1 MKVLLLTNIPSPY
14 MVDYLN
20 ELGKYCELTAIFE
33 RNKSSVRDK
42 AWDVYNFLNFKG
54 IVLKGINIAPKD
66 ESDDQAI
73 CPQII
78 KYIRRKKYDVVVSC
92 NPCTPTG
99 IIAII
104 WMKLLHIPFAIQS
117 EGGFPG
123 NGKGLKE
130 RFKHFIMK
138 NAKLYLSTAKLG
150 DDYFLLYGA
159 KKDRI
164 KHFPFS
170 SLYDSEILPAPLLPE
185 DKNSIK
191 NKLSIPYEKV
201 IISVGRFIWCKGF
214 DVFIKSCKKVPKD
227 VGIYIV
233 GGVPSEEY
241 LAIKDKLNLENLH
254 FIGFVSKEK
263 MKEYYKASDIFV
275 LNSRGDTW
283 GLVINEAMS
292 FGLPVI
298 STDKCY
304 AAIALIE
311 NDTNGYVVHVDD
323 EEAFSEKMNYL
334 LENSELCKSIAKNN
348 IEKSRQYTVENM
360 AKTIK
365 TFLEEVFMQD
375 E

>member
-33 RNKSSVRDK
+33 RNKSGIRDK
-42 AWDVYNFLNFKG
+42 SWVNYSFKNFKG
-54 IVLKGINIAPKD
+54 IILNGINVAIGD
-66 ESDDQAI
+66 DDQAI

-78 KYIRRKKYDVVVSC
+78 KFIKHSKFDIVISC

-99 IIAII
+99 IIAIF

-185 DKNSIK
+185 DKKSIK

-214 DVFIKSCKKVPKD
+214 DVFIKSCASIPKD

-233 GGVPSEEY
+233 GGEPTEEY
-241 LAIKDKLNLENLH
+241 LALKNKLNLENLH
-254 FIGFVSKEK
+254 FIGFVQKETIK
-263 MKEYYKASDIFV
+263 DYYKASDLFV
-275 LNSRGDTW
+275 LNSRTDTW

-311 NDTNGYVVHVDD
+311 NDVNGYVVHVDD

-334 LENSELCKSIAKNN
+334 LDRPELCKTIAKNN
-348 IEKSRQYTVENM
+348 LEKSKQYTVENM
-360 AKTIK
+360 AKTIFK
-365 TFLEEVFMQD
+365 AVSESIGV
-375 E
+375 